1 MSVCVCVCVCLLH
14 VVGYGPGVCCAALLG
29 LLAGPAPS
37 LASRG
42 AFVVVWRRR
51 LRPCVVRVDGGHDF
65 VSVSLSLSLCVCVC
79 VSGEALVVVV
89 VVGPRAS
96 QSPNTKLRN
105 EEAQRP

>member
-65 VSVSLSLSLCVCVC
+65 VSVSLSLSLSLCVC
-79 VSGEALVVVV
+79 VSLV
-89 VVGPRAS
+89 
-96 QSPNTKLRN
+96 
-105 EEAQRP
+105 RPSSS